1 METPFVGGYDK
12 NELITSVYTLPLLP
26 SQSSCLTLTTH
37 PFSTKSHFPSTS
49 HPLNT
54 NHPILLMN
62 HGIVR
67 PIPFLNLPPDLR
79 VLFYVNLRSRQPR
92 RQLIPANNNR
102 WIRLEEAIDIFKR
115 AVRSLRIKQV
125 SDRDEGE
132 ADACLWAGVLVFFFF
147 FEKKK
152 DRKRVV

>member
-1 METPFVGGYDK
+1 
-12 NELITSVYTLPLLP
+12 
-26 SQSSCLTLTTH
+26 
-37 PFSTKSHFPSTS
+37 
-49 HPLNT
+49 
-54 NHPILLMN
+54 MN

-147 FEKKK
+147 FEKKNGI
-152 DRKRVV
+152 

>member
-1 METPFVGGYDK
+1 METPFVVGGYDK

-67 PIPFLNLPPDLR
+67 PVPFLNLPPDLR

-92 RQLIPANNNR
+92 RQLIPANDDR
-102 WIRLEEAIDIFKR
+102 RVRLEETVDVFEA
-115 AVRSLRIKQV
+115 AVGGFRV
-125 SDRDEGE
+125 EEVGHWDEGE
-132 ADACLWAGVLVFFFF
+132 ADACLWDVL
-147 FEKKK
+147 
-152 DRKRVV
+152 DRESEISWEFWL